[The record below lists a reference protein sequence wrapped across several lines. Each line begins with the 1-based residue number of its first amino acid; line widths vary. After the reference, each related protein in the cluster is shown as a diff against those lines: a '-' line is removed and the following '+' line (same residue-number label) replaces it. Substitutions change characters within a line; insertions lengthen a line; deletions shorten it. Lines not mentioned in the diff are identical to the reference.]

1 MPKRG
6 VVLIIAAVVFA
17 AVPGSKG
24 GEDIT
29 GPYDPVADWPKPLS
43 QLPGHD
49 GVDVERRRRHLRG
62 EPQPCFCLTTWR
74 RAYLVVRDRVTV
86 HSFVFAALDAEVRQ
100 TVAVPN

>member
-49 GVDVERRRRHLRG
+49 GWTWSAVEGIFAESPNRVFVLQRG
-62 EPQPCFCLTTWR
+62 EEPT
-74 RAYLVVRDRVTV
+74 
-86 HSFVFAALDAEVRQ
+86 S
-100 TVAVPN
+100 

>member
-29 GPYDPVADWPKPLS
+29 A
-43 QLPGHD
+43 
-49 GVDVERRRRHLRG
+49 VEGIFAESPNRVFVLQRRE
-62 EPQPCFCLTTWR
+62 EPT
-74 RAYLVVRDRVTV
+74 
-86 HSFVFAALDAEVRQ
+86 S
-100 TVAVPN
+100 